1 MALTREERKLL
12 HQKSKQPTFG
22 TGEPEQSEGT
32 NGDLSFRQ
40 IEGSGTVQYVKAQG
54 NWVAIASSG
63 EMPAIR
69 TVGASSMG
77 VGGGVTTHSS
87 LNGLLSDDHTQYLL
101 IDGTRAMPGDL
112 SLGGG
117 DGALIFTNAGEN
129 SIKIPDNQASA
140 LIIEEANTAYLT
152 FVTTDSGEKITL
164 GKKLEAG
171 SVEIEGSAFDI
182 DGGDVSAITI
192 SGDLTWSSDQSGVSS
207 LSLADAKNINLTTG
221 NIILTPSA
229 DDTITIDGATHGVL
243 NITTVD
249 DAGADAN
256 INITADGV
264 ITIDSAN
271 NIILDTAG
279 ANNDV
284 IFKNGGTERFAFKND
299 STPELDV
306 TGEFILDGS
315 AGITIDSVGETSI
328 KTNGSTVVRASTAG
342 NVFLHAAANAPTGY
356 FASGIQ
362 MKKDIYHFSTGF
374 EDFKQNFTMLNI
386 YKEPDT
392 FEAYPS

>member
-22 TGEPEQSEGT
+22 TGKPESSEGN

-40 IEGSGTVQYVKAQG
+40 VEGSGTVQYVKAQG
-54 NWVAIASSG
+54 NWVAVASSG

-69 TVGASSMG
+69 TTGSSSMG
-77 VGGGVTTHSS
+77 TSGGVTTHSS

-101 IDGTRAMPGDL
+101 IDGSRAMTGDL
-112 SLGGG
+112 SIGGG
-117 DGALIFTNAGEN
+117 DGALTFTNAGEN

-140 LIIEEANTAYLT
+140 LIIEEADTAYLT